1 MFDIINNNNYILY
14 SVYILIFLRYSIFKL
29 LLSLYVPLLLFSIH
43 FVVLCILAGEKL
55 VRKKE
60 VIFGLRATTATNAA
74 CIEPLIP
81 CVTFILATIFGFEQT
96 KWDRT
101 FYLRVFGVMMAFE
114 QC

>member
-55 VRKKE
+55 VKGVNVRSIRPAAGLHTRYWPEVLASTATRDIARAEPLDWSMLSVKKE
-60 VIFGLRATTATNAA
+60 
-74 CIEPLIP
+74 
-81 CVTFILATIFGFEQT
+81 
-96 KWDRT
+96 
-101 FYLRVFGVMMAFE
+101 
-114 QC
+114 